1 MGSEMHEPDA
11 VKVARPVLGRGRD
24 GNISPL
30 FNNRLSGCSDEQGYI
45 TSVRLIS
52 R

>member
-11 VKVARPVLGRGRD
+11 MKVARPVLRRGRD

-30 FNNRLSGCSDEQGYI
+30 FDGYFYADETGEK
-45 TSVRLIS
+45 
-52 R
+52 